1 MKVRLVTEGEIK
13 GLIDWKEA
21 VEAVE
26 GSLAAFSA
34 GKVISPEVVNL
45 DLPQFQGEVHIKSA
59 YIPGEDFY
67 AIKVASGFYQNPAM
81 GLPVGNGL
89 MLVFEA
95 KTGRPH
101 GILFDNGYL
110 TEMRTGAAGGVA
122 AKHLARTKISIAGL
136 IGAGSQAR
144 FQLRALMEVRQPAEI
159 RVWSRDPAHA
169 RSFIEDMKPACPSEF
184 IAVGTPAE
192 AVGGADLVIT
202 ATPSRAPLVKA
213 SWLKRGVH
221 ITAVGSDGPEKQE
234 LEPGVLAVADLIY
247 CDSIKQCLR
256 LGEVHH
262 AIEKKAISRAKVSG
276 ELGEIILGK
285 KPGRFGEAQITVADL
300 TGLGV
305 EDAAAAAVVYR
316 KALSSG
322 VGTVIDI

>member
-1 MKVRLVTEGEIK
+1 MKIRLVTEGEIK
-13 GLIDWKEA
+13 GLIDWKET

-26 GSLAAFSA
+26 RSLAAFSS

-59 YIPGEDFY
+59 YVPGEEFY
-67 AIKVASGFYQNPAM
+67 VIKIASGFYQNPAQ

-89 MLVFEA
+89 MLIFEA
-95 KTGRPH
+95 KTGRPQ

-122 AKHLARTKISIAGL
+122 AKYLAREKISIAGL

-159 RVWSRDPAHA
+159 RVWSRELAHA
-169 RSFIEDMKPACPSEF
+169 RALIEEMKPLCSAEC
-184 IAVGTPAE
+184 IAVGSPAE

-202 ATPSRAPLVKA
+202 ATPSRTPLVKS

-234 LEPGVLAVADLIY
+234 LEPGVLAAADLIY

-262 AIEKKAISRAKVSG
+262 AIEKKAINRTKISG

-285 KPGRFGEAQITVADL
+285 KPGRSGEGQITVADL
-300 TGLGV
+300 TGLGA

-322 VGTVIDI
+322 SGTVIDI